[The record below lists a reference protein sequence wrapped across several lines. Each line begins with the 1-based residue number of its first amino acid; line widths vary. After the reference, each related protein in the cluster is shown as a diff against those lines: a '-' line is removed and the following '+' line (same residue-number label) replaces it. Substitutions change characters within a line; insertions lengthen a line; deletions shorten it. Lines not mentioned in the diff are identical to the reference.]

1 MELQIPKKKKKVLI
15 NYTLFEFFSFLFI
28 EKLSWNFQEVRV
40 VPFQI
45 CIFNDER
52 SPDIQM
58 ENNSVEYEA
67 LNEHSII

>member
-1 MELQIPKKKKKVLI
+1 M
-15 NYTLFEFFSFLFI
+15 
-28 EKLSWNFQEVRV
+28 
-40 VPFQI
+40 PFQI